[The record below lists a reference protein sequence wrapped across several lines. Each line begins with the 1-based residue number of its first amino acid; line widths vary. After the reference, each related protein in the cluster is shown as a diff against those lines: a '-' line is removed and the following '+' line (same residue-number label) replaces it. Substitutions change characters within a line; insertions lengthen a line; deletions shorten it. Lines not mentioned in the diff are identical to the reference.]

1 MGQGRLIFK
10 DFVLRAIKG
19 VPTVKHEF
27 AESFAVSGALAR
39 AGVSHDARSLGA
51 PSLLYFV
58 SKRAFDIIG
67 SVLLLPVLLV
77 VTIVLLIAN
86 PFYNRGTVFFAQQR
100 MGRKTEAFVAYKFRS
115 MRAVGDAARGAHDPL
130 EFDRITPLGN
140 FLRKSRLDEIP
151 QIINVLKGDMSLV
164 GPRPDYYPHAKE
176 YIKIIPG
183 YRARHAVRPGIS
195 GFAQTEV
202 GYADTIDAVKAKV
215 AADLF
220 YIRNRRIM
228 FEIWI
233 IGRTLSTVFGHKGA

>member
-1 MGQGRLIFK
+1 M
-10 DFVLRAIKG
+10 
-19 VPTVKHEF
+19 KHEF
-27 AESFAVSGALAR
+27 VESFAVSGTLAR
-39 AGVSHDARSLGA
+39 TGVSHDARSLGA

-58 SKRAFDIIG
+58 SKRAFDVIG
-67 SVLLLPVLLV
+67 SVLLLPVLL
-77 VTIVLLIAN
+77 IAALMLLIAN
-86 PFYNRGTVFFAQQR
+86 PMFNRGPVFFAQQR
-100 MGRKTEAFVAYKFRS
+100 MGLRTEPFTALKFRS
-115 MRAVGDAARGAHDPL
+115 MRAVSDSARGAHDPL
-130 EFDRITPLGN
+130 EVDRITTLGN

-151 QIINVLKGDMSLV
+151 QIINVLKGEMSLV
-164 GPRPDYYPHAKE
+164 GPRPDYYAHAKE
-176 YIKIIPG
+176 YVKIVPG

-202 GYADTIDAVKAKV
+202 GYADTLDAVKAKV